1 MLKKKELKL
10 SKEKKAGQIFL
21 FNLGGVLTFL

>member
-21 FNLGGVLTFL
+21 FNLGVAF